1 MKNSLLKV
9 VFILIAVAFMGT
21 LSSCGYNSMVA
32 KRENVDGE
40 WSKVQSAYQRRSD
53 LIPNLIET
61 VKGSAKFEQETLE
74 KVVAARSRAT
84 SIQLS
89 ADDLTEENLAKFQ
102 AAQAQL
108 SGALSRLLAVSE
120 NYPDLKTT
128 EAFRDLQA
136 QLEGTENRINTER
149 NNFNEAV
156 KDYNAFIQQF
166 PRNFTASWFKFE
178 KKAYFKADAGTEV
191 APKVKF

>member
-1 MKNSLLKV
+1 MKTTFLKV
-9 VFILIAVAFMGT
+9 SYAIIMMGFIGS

-40 WSKVQSAYQRRSD
+40 WAKVQSAYQRRSD

-74 KVVAARSRAT
+74 KVIEARSKAT
-84 SIQLS
+84 SVQLS
-89 ADDLTEENLAKFQ
+89 ADELTEENLAKFQ

-108 SGALSRLLAVSE
+108 SGALSRLLAISE
-120 NYPDLKTT
+120 SYPDLKTT
-128 EAFRDLQA
+128 EAFRDLQV

-149 NNFNEAV
+149 NNFNDAV

-166 PRNFTASWFKFE
+166 PRNFTASWFGFQ
-178 KKAYFKADAGTEV
+178 KKAYFKADAGTEN

>member
-1 MKNSLLKV
+1 MKHKYVRTIIYLLLMGF
-9 VFILIAVAFMGT
+9 VFSM
-21 LSSCGYNSMVA
+21 SSCGYNSMVA

-40 WSKVQSAYQRRSD
+40 WSKVQSAYQRRLD

-74 KVVAARSRAT
+74 KVIQARSKAT
-84 SIQLS
+84 SIQLNT
-89 ADDLTEENLAKFQ
+89 DDLTQENLDKFQ
-102 AAQAQL
+102 AAQSQL

-128 EAFRDLQA
+128 TAFQDLQT
-136 QLEGTENRINTER
+136 QIEGTENRINTER

-156 KDYNAFIQQF
+156 KDYNSFIQQF
-166 PRNFTASWFKFE
+166 PRNFTASWFGFQ
-178 KKAYFKADAGTEV
+178 KKAYFKADLGAEE

>member
-1 MKNSLLKV
+1 MKNSFVKAIYFLLFV
-9 VFILIAVAFMGT
+9 CIASF

-40 WSKVQSAYQRRSD
+40 WAKVQSAYQRRSD

-74 KVVAARSRAT
+74 KVIEARSKAT

-89 ADDLTEENLAKFQ
+89 ADDLTEENLARFQ

-128 EAFRDLQA
+128 TAFRDLQA

-149 NNFNEAV
+149 NNFNDAV

-166 PRNFTASWFKFE
+166 PRNFTASWFGFQ
-178 KKAYFKADAGTEV
+178 KKAYFKADAGTEN

>member
-1 MKNSLLKV
+1 
-9 VFILIAVAFMGT
+9 
-21 LSSCGYNSMVA
+21 MVA

-74 KVVAARSRAT
+74 KVIEARSKAT
-84 SIQLS
+84 SIQLNT
-89 ADDLTEENLAKFQ
+89 DDLTQENLDKFQ
-102 AAQAQL
+102 AAQSQL

-128 EAFRDLQA
+128 TAFQDLQT
-136 QLEGTENRINTER
+136 QIEGTENRINTER
-149 NNFNEAV
+149 NNFNDAV
-156 KDYNAFIQQF
+156 KDYNSFIQQF
-166 PRNFTASWFKFE
+166 PRNFR
-178 KKAYFKADAGTEV
+178 YG
-191 APKVKF
+191 